1 MAYNHRKVEIEW
13 LNWKEKEEK
22 QMRELGVDEDTIQRL
37 HTYDWQQFNKE
48 RQFLQRW
55 KDEICLND
63 SVRENQIQDVFSVE
77 KLFDEI
83 ENERLLTVLCT
94 ADRLTLEMLV
104 LRLHGY
110 SSKEI
115 AERMR
120 TTVNAVNLRL
130 YKLRKKIKNF
140 CNRERFALFSWA
152 TK

>member
-1 MAYNHRKVEIEW
+1 MAYNHRKAEIEW

-55 KDEICLND
+55 KDETCLND
-63 SVRENQIQDVFSVE
+63 SVRENQIQDVFSAE
-77 KLFDEI
+77 KLLDEI

-94 ADRLTLEMLV
+94 ADRFTLEILV
-104 LRLHGY
+104 LRLHDY

-115 AERMR
+115 AERMHM
-120 TTVNAVNLRL
+120 TVNAVDLRL
-130 YKLRKKIKNF
+130 YKLRKKIKKF
-140 CNRERFALFSWA
+140 L
-152 TK
+152 